1 MLQKDKAYHRRA
13 GSRDDQKLRCCW
25 IAGIA
30 GAQHALP
37 SLSARGEQCSSVGAE
52 ITPTLNVCTGQISNS
67 VRDRSRALG
76 VVASKFLCLPP
87 GPLAL
92 PEGTPLHWNG
102 SGWTQVAAERGFPR
116 LARTALNHEP
126 VSCVSCKHQKVPKVT
141 LSEFTSLSRCHLRH
155 LRISAYWLVSR
166 RMHGRLPKNSETPR
180 ALHPLDPGLGDDVSI
195 TRNLF
200 RDAAAH
206 RVRTLT
212 DHVEPECAQFFAEF
226 RPLQAVHQNG
236 G

>member
-76 VVASKFLCLPP
+76 VVASKFWPS
-87 GPLAL
+87 PLA
-92 PEGTPLHWNG
+92 PGFPGTPLHWNG
-102 SGWTQVAAERGFPR
+102 PGGLMVCRAPVF
-116 LARTALNHEP
+116 LAWP
-126 VSCVSCKHQKVPKVT
+126 
-141 LSEFTSLSRCHLRH
+141 
-155 LRISAYWLVSR
+155 Y
-166 RMHGRLPKNSETPR
+166 G
-180 ALHPLDPGLGDDVSI
+180 
-195 TRNLF
+195 
-200 RDAAAH
+200 
-206 RVRTLT
+206 
-212 DHVEPECAQFFAEF
+212 PES
-226 RPLQAVHQNG
+226 
-236 G
+236 